1 MQTNKLVSILAL
13 VVMAAAPLVVAG
25 EQQAKTPAQE
35 TAVDKVVKPDY
46 SFLNGKIGAITF
58 INMSEEDFK
67 NIINKRFGSK
77 IEKFIYNDSLTENLA
92 MLKSGR
98 VDFVLTPNIS
108 ADYITQRNPDL
119 KSVIF
124 PIENNLVMM
133 LRNSDVKLRDLFD
146 SAIGKLKASGK
157 LDEVYKKWVA
167 ELPAG
172 EEPAVPTI
180 EKTSYPETIYV
191 GVSGDLPPL
200 DYVSPDGKPAGY
212 NIALLAEIS
221 RIIGKNI
228 KILSLDSRARLTALQ
243 AKKIDVF
250 FWTVRPNSKLQENF
264 SKKMPDS
271 RQFSKKVIITKPY
284 CAIKSAVL
292 LKK

>member
-1 MQTNKLVSILAL
+1 
-13 VVMAAAPLVVAG
+13 
-25 EQQAKTPAQE
+25 
-35 TAVDKVVKPDY
+35 
-46 SFLNGKIGAITF
+46 
-58 INMSEEDFK
+58 
-67 NIINKRFGSK
+67 
-77 IEKFIYNDSLTENLA
+77 

-157 LDEVYKKWVA
+157 LNELYKKWIT

-172 EEPAVPTI
+172 QEPAMPKV

-200 DYVSPDGKPAGY
+200 DYVAADGKPAGY

-221 RIIGKNI
+221 KTIGKNI
-228 KILSLDSRARLTALQ
+228 EIISVDSQARLTALQ
-243 AKKIDVF
+243 SKKIDVF

-264 SKKMPDS
+264 NKKMAGAG
-271 RQFSKKVIITKPY
+271 QVTQKYIITKPY
-284 CAIKSAVL
+284 CVVKAAVL